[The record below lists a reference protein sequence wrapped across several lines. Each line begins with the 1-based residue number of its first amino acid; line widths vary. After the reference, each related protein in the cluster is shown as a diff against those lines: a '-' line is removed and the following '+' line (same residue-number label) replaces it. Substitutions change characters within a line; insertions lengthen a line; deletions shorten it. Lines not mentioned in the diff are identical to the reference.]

1 MAILWQKKTKD
12 TCYEVRT
19 AGRSRRLYTNGV
31 FHSQYHPD
39 RAHSGGV
46 WDLLVI
52 PAFFRPP
59 GRVKRVLLLG
69 VGGGSAIH
77 LLRHFVQPEEIV
89 GVELSKTH
97 LQIARQF
104 FGIKK
109 NMATLHHADAV
120 QWLNDYDGPAFDL
133 IIDDLFGSDDDTE
146 RAVPAD
152 KTWCNTLL
160 RNLNKNGTL
169 VMNFIG
175 GKALR
180 KSACIAEPTI
190 ARHFKSSFQLS
201 LPAYENMIGVFL
213 GAPSSSKSLRENLQN
228 IPEFKQSRLNF
239 SLRNLKST
247 FQP

>member
-1 MAILWQKKTKD
+1 MALLWQKNTKD

-77 LLRHFVQPEEIV
+77 LLQRFVQPVEIV

-120 QWLNDYDGPAFDL
+120 QWLTDYDGPPFDF
-133 IIDDLFGSDDDTE
+133 IIDDLFGSTDDSE
-146 RAVPAD
+146 RAVPA
-152 KTWCNTLL
+152 TTAWCKILL
-160 RNLNKNGTL
+160 RNLKSNGTL

-175 GKALR
+175 SKGLK
-180 KSACIAEPTI
+180 KSACVADPSI
-190 ARHFKSSFQLS
+190 ARHFKSAFQLS
-201 LPAYENMIGVFL
+201 LPAYQNMIGVFL
-213 GAPSSSKSLRENLQN
+213 GSPSSAKLLRANLSN
-228 IPEFKQSRLNF
+228 ISAFNKNRLDF
-239 SLRNLKST
+239 TLRTLKLT
-247 FQP
+247 H

>member
-1 MAILWQKKTKD
+1 MAILWHKKTKD

-19 AGRSRRLYTNGV
+19 AGRTRRLYTNGV

-59 GRVKRVLLLG
+59 GRIKRVLLLG

-77 LLRHFVQPEEIV
+77 LLRHFVQPTEIV
-89 GVELSKTH
+89 GIELSKTH

-120 QWLNDYDGPAFDL
+120 QWLEDYDGPPFDF
-133 IIDDLFGSDDDTE
+133 IIDDLFGSTDDSE
-146 RAVPAD
+146 RAVPAN
-152 KTWCNTLL
+152 TAWCKTLL
-160 RNLNKNGTL
+160 RNLKSNGTL

-175 GKALR
+175 SKALK
-180 KSACIAEPTI
+180 KSACVADPGI

-201 LPAYENMIGVFL
+201 LPAYQNMIGVFC
-213 GAPSSSKSLRENLQN
+213 GSPGSAKILREHLQN
-228 IPEFKQSRLNF
+228 IPEFNKKRLNF
-239 SLRNLKST
+239 NIRTLGLSYK
-247 FQP
+247 